1 MMKQEDI
8 DVLVIGAGA
17 AGAALSW
24 SLTEKGAKVV
34 CLEQGGW
41 IDPATFPSL
50 KPDYETQLTRGGDWS
65 FSPNIRKRPEDY
77 PVTTAGENPPFIMM
91 FNAVGGTTIHWQGLF
106 PRFHPSDFKVKTLD
120 GVADD
125 WPITYK
131 ELEPYYNFND
141 QMIGVSGLSG
151 DPANPSRPSR
161 PTPPLPIGKMGST
174 LVNGFEKL
182 GWHWW
187 VHDQAI
193 LSKPY
198 KGRVACGLH
207 GKCMFG
213 CPMGAKMSTDRT
225 YWPLAIEKGAEIRTW
240 SRVKEVTVTK
250 EGKAKGAIYFD
261 KDGNTHE
268 IKAKV
273 VVVCCNGIGTPRLLL
288 NSKSN
293 LFPEGLGNHNG
304 LVGKNFMVH
313 PALFINGIFDEVM
326 DSHIGPMGSPLF
338 SHEFYETDE
347 SRDFARGYMLYAER
361 SFGPLSQTSD
371 IPWGE
376 NHHEAFSRIFP
387 HQVGLTVLADDLPE
401 ESNRVELDEN
411 EVDSNGIAA
420 AKVTYSL
427 SENSQKMLDHAT
439 QKATEALVAAGAN
452 DIVVPPSTN
461 AAHLMGT
468 ARMGTSEKNSV
479 VDASNQVHSVPNLFV
494 VDGSS
499 FTTGAGVNPTST
511 IMALALRAADK
522 IWERR
527 MEWN

>member
-1 MMKQEDI
+1 MKNEDI

-50 KPDYETQLTRGGDWS
+50 KPDYETQLTRGGDFS
-65 FSPNIRKRPEDY
+65 LSPNIRKRPEDY

-91 FNAVGGTTIHWQGLF
+91 FNAVGGTTIHWQGIF

-120 GVADD
+120 GVAED
-125 WPITYK
+125 WPISYWD
-131 ELEPYYNFND
+131 LEPYYELND
-141 QMIGVSGLSG
+141 KMIGVSGLAG
-151 DPANPSRPSR
+151 DPANPPRSERQ
-161 PTPPLPIGKMGST
+161 TPPLPIGKMGQT

-187 VHDQAI
+187 VSDQGI
-193 LSKPY
+193 ISKPY
-198 KGRVACGLH
+198 NGRAACGLH

-213 CPMGAKMSTDRT
+213 CPMGAKFSADRT
-225 YWPLAIEKGAEIRTW
+225 YWPLAINKGADIKTW

-250 EGKAKGAIYFD
+250 DGKAKGAIYFD
-261 KDGNTHE
+261 KDGNTQE
-268 IKAKV
+268 VKAKV

-293 LFPEGLGNHNG
+293 LFPDGLGNDNG
-304 LVGKNFMVH
+304 IVGKNFMIH
-313 PALFINGIFDEVM
+313 PTHFIKGIFEEDM
-326 DSHIGPMGSPLF
+326 DSHLGPMGSPLF
-338 SHEFYETDE
+338 SQEFYETDE
-347 SRDFARGYMLYAER
+347 KRGFTRGYMLIGER
-361 SFGPLSQTSD
+361 TFGPLSQTYV
-371 IPWGE
+371 IPWGKT
-376 NHHEAFSRIFP
+376 HHAEFGKIFP
-387 HQVGLTVLADDLPE
+387 HKVGLTVVADDLPE
-401 ESNRVELDEN
+401 ETNTVTLDDR

-427 SENSQKMLDHAT
+427 SENSKKMLDHAV
-439 QKATEALVAAGAN
+439 KKSTEVLMAAGAT
-452 DIVVPPSTN
+452 DVIVPPPTN
-461 AAHLMGT
+461 LAHLMGT

-479 VDASNQVHSVPNLFV
+479 VNENNRVHSVPNLFV

-522 IWERR
+522 IWEKRR
-527 MEWN
+527 EWN